1 MNLPLNID
9 WQQILLHMFNLI
21 ILGFGLY
28 FILYKPVKAFM
39 DKREAYYKELDD
51 SANKKNE
58 DADKLLKEYQDKL
71 AKADEEIKDK
81 KNIAMKELDDKV
93 NSELNKAKEDAKRIV
108 EDAKAQGQKKHDELV
123 ESANKDICDLAI
135 KATSKLVDKTL
146 DDSYDEFLLAV
157 KKEK

>member
-28 FILYKPVKAFM
+28 YILYKPVKAFM
-39 DKREAYYKELDD
+39 DKREAYYKDLDD

-146 DDSYDEFLLAV
+146 DDSYDEFFEAV
-157 KKEK
+157 KKD

>member
-39 DKREAYYKELDD
+39 DKREAYYKDLDD

-146 DDSYDEFLLAV
+146 DDSYDEFLKSV
-157 KKEK
+157 KKD

>member
-1 MNLPLNID
+1 
-9 WQQILLHMFNLI
+9 MFNLI

-28 FILYKPVKAFM
+28 YILYKPVKAFM
-39 DKREAYYKELDD
+39 DKREAYYKDLDD

-146 DDSYDEFLLAV
+146 DDSYDEFFEAV
-157 KKEK
+157 KKD

>member
-28 FILYKPVKAFM
+28 LLLYKPVKAFM
-39 DKREAYYKELDD
+39 DKREAYYKDLDD

-71 AKADEEIKDK
+71 AKADEEIKEK

-135 KATSKLVDKTL
+135 KATGKLVDKTL

>member
-28 FILYKPVKAFM
+28 LLLYKPVKAFM
-39 DKREAYYKELDD
+39 DKREAYYKDLDD

-58 DADKLLKEYQDKL
+58 DADKLLKEYRDKL
-71 AKADEEIKDK
+71 AKADEEIKEK

-135 KATSKLVDKTL
+135 KATGKLVDKTL

>member
-39 DKREAYYKELDD
+39 AKREAYYKDLDD

-81 KNIAMKELDDKV
+81 KNVAMKELDDKV

>member
-1 MNLPLNID
+1 
-9 WQQILLHMFNLI
+9 MFNLI

-39 DKREAYYKELDD
+39 DKREAYYKDLDD

-71 AKADEEIKDK
+71 AKADEEIRDK

>member
-1 MNLPLNID
+1 
-9 WQQILLHMFNLI
+9 MFNLI
-21 ILGFGLY
+21 ILAFGLY
-28 FILYKPVKAFM
+28 YILYKPVKAFM
-39 DKREAYYKELDD
+39 DKREAYYKDLDD

-71 AKADEEIKDK
+71 AKADEEIRDK

>member
-28 FILYKPVKAFM
+28 LLLYKPVKAFM
-39 DKREAYYKELDD
+39 DKRKAYYKDLDD

-146 DDSYDEFLLAV
+146 DDSYDEFLKSV
-157 KKEK
+157 KKD